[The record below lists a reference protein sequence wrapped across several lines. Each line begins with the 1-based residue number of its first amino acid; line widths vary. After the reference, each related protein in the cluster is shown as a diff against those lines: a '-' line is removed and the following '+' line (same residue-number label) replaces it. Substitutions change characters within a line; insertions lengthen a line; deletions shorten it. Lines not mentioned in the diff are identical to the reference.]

1 MTKAMANVEVNM
13 GFGENGT
20 IDYTKFY

>member
-13 GFGENGT
+13 GLGENGT
-20 IDYTKFY
+20 INYTKFY

>member
-1 MTKAMANVEVNM
+1 MTEAMANVEVNM
-13 GFGENGT
+13 GLGENGT